1 MAALPIR
8 NLNFLL
14 RITIMPF
21 GDMLYIV
28 SSLQFIPEFR
38 VSPIP
43 SADMAT
49 PKRFKIQAKNYFITY
64 PKCSLTKEEAL
75 SQIQNIQTPTNKKYI
90 KICREL
96 HEDGSPHL
104 HVLIQ
109 FEGKFV
115 CTNNRFFDL
124 VSPTRS
130 AHFHPNI
137 QGAKSSS
144 DVKSYIDKDGD
155 TMEWGEFQIDGR
167 SARGGQQSAN
177 DTAAKAL
184 KSGSAEAA
192 LAIIREELPK
202 DFIFQ
207 YHNIKNNLDRIF
219 APPLE
224 VFISPFPSSSFDQV
238 PEELEEWAAENVV
251 SAAARPWRPKSI
263 VIEGESRTGKTMWAR
278 SLGPHNYLCGH
289 LDLSPKVYSN
299 DAWYNIIDDVDPH
312 YLKHFKEFMGAQRDW
327 QSNTKYGKPIQIKG
341 GIPTIFLCNPGP
353 NSSYKEYLDED
364 KNAALK
370 NWTLKNAEFFT
381 LTGPLYSG
389 TNQSPTPHREEEIN
403 SQEEN

>member
-1 MAALPIR
+1 MAP
-8 NLNFLL
+8 
-14 RITIMPF
+14 
-21 GDMLYIV
+21 
-28 SSLQFIPEFR
+28 
-38 VSPIP
+38 
-43 SADMAT
+43 
-49 PKRFKIQAKNYFITY
+49 PKPFKINAKNYFLTY
-64 PKCSLTKEEAL
+64 PQCSLTKEEAL
-75 SQIQNIQTPTNKKYI
+75 SQLQNINTPTNKKYI

-104 HVLIQ
+104 HVLVQ
-109 FEGKFV
+109 FEGKYQ
-115 CTNNRFFDL
+115 CKNNRFFDL

-155 TMEWGEFQIDGR
+155 TLEWGEFQIDGR

-177 DTAAKAL
+177 DAYAKAL
-184 KSGSAEAA
+184 NSGSKSEA
-192 LAIIREELPK
+192 LNVIRELAPK
-202 DFIFQ
+202 DFVLQF
-207 YHNIKNNLDRIF
+207 HNLNSNLDRIF
-219 APPLE
+219 TPPLE
-224 VFISPFPSSSFDQV
+224 VMFLLFLLLLLIKFRKNLKFG
-238 PEELEEWAAENVV
+238 LLIMYGN
-251 SAAARPWRPKSI
+251 AARPWRPNSI

-299 DAWYNIIDDVDPH
+299 DAWYNVIDDVDPH

-353 NSSYKEYLDED
+353 TSSYKEYLDED
-364 KNAALK
+364 KNSALK
-370 NWTLKNAEFFT
+370 AWAIKNAEFIT
-381 LTGPLYSG
+381 LTEPLYSG
-389 TNQSPTPHREEEIN
+389 TNQSATPN
-403 SQEEN
+403 SQEEVSPQTES